1 MKQLD
6 LLWMELEPLLEGRNE
21 LEKQKVSATF
31 QRVKSGISRLETNYT
46 LALANRTAVHALLK
60 KTSEDLIQRYQTI
73 FEFSGTAMVILE
85 PDGTIAL
92 ANSFVEKTLGYT
104 REDVENRRIF
114 FEYVPEDA
122 RELLKRYHQRRQE
135 GDRTTPHLYE
145 TRLLHKDGRILNVI
159 ISTAMLPGTE
169 QSVVSI
175 LDITERKRAEQA
187 LLASEEQYRTLA
199 ENAPV
204 GILTCNREGDITII
218 NTKMLEMLGSPTAEK
233 SLEINLMRFPP
244 LEKTGFSD
252 ALKRCMETGT
262 SGNIFEGEY
271 RSKWGKALYYRGY
284 ISSLSGSRPEQ
295 GALIIFD
302 DITERKRLEEE
313 LFSSRQ
319 MLQLVLDTIP
329 VRVFWKDRNSVF
341 LGANLP
347 LALDTGYEDPAEL
360 IGKTDYDHASATTAD
375 LYRADDRQV
384 MESGLPKLNYEE
396 PQIKPD
402 GSRAWLRTSKVPLR
416 NKTGDVMGV
425 LGTYDDITEQKLLE
439 KEQDYH
445 RQELQRYAAIMRQT
459 NDKLNLMN
467 SITRHDILN
476 QLTALLGCLEMMEM
490 KFTDLSLQK
499 YIHHE
504 IRSAET
510 IHNLIMFT
518 KDYQDI
524 GIQSPR
530 WFDLKKSILST
541 AQSLPMSHITLDII
555 FDNLEVYAD
564 PLIEKVIYTLFD
576 NALNHG
582 KTVTRIVFSVLL
594 NNGNLVLTCSDNG
607 MGVPTEHKEAIF
619 QRKYFKHTGFGLFL
633 SREILAITGFSI
645 RETGEPGKGARFEIT
660 IPPGSFRM

>member
-6 LLWMELEPLLEGRNE
+6 LFWTEIEPLLDGRTD
-21 LEKQKVSATF
+21 LDKQKISATF
-31 QRVKSGISRLETNYT
+31 QRLKTGISRLETNYT

-73 FEFSGTAMVILE
+73 FEYSGTAMVILE
-85 PDGTIAL
+85 LDGTISL
-92 ANSFVEKTLGYT
+92 ANSFVEKILGYT
-104 REDVENRRIF
+104 REEVENRRF
-114 FEYVPEDA
+114 FFDFVHADS
-122 RELLKRYHQRRQE
+122 REFLKRNHQRRQE
-135 GDRTTPHLYE
+135 GDTTIPNFYE
-145 TRLLHKDGRILNVI
+145 TRLLHKDGRLLNVI
-159 ISTAMLPGTE
+159 ISAAMLPRTK

-175 LDITERKRAEQA
+175 LDITDRK
-187 LLASEEQYRTLA
+187 
-199 ENAPV
+199 
-204 GILTCNREGDITII
+204 
-218 NTKMLEMLGSPTAEK
+218 
-233 SLEINLMRFPP
+233 LM
-244 LEKTGFSD
+244 
-252 ALKRCMETGT
+252 
-262 SGNIFEGEY
+262 
-271 RSKWGKALYYRGY
+271 
-284 ISSLSGSRPEQ
+284 
-295 GALIIFD
+295 
-302 DITERKRLEEE
+302 EEE
-313 LFSSRQ
+313 LVSSRH
-319 MLQLVLDTIP
+319 MLKLVLDTIP
-329 VRVFWKDRNSVF
+329 ERVFWKDRDSVY

-347 LALDTGYEDPAEL
+347 LALDAGYSDPDEL
-360 IGKTDYDHASATTAD
+360 IGKTDYDTTFAATAE
-375 LYRADDRQV
+375 LYRADDRQI

-402 GSRAWLRTSKVPLR
+402 GSRTWLRTRKVPLR
-416 NKTGDVMGV
+416 NKDGKVIGI
-425 LGTYDDITEQKLLE
+425 LGTYEDITESKRAVEALQESEARFRTLAETSNAAIFVFSQKIIYANPAAEELTGYGKHELLTMDFWDLVHPDFKGLVRDRDLRQQKGELLPPRYEFKIIRKDGTERWINASTSFIQLEGLPDTSISVHIDITEQKLLE
-439 KEQDYH
+439 EEQEYH

-467 SITRHDILN
+467 NITRHDILN

-490 KFTDLSLQK
+490 KFTDPSLQK

-541 AQSLPMSHITLDII
+541 AQSLPLPHITLDIC

-582 KTVTRIVFSVLL
+582 KTVSRIVFSDVV
-594 NNGNLVLTCSDNG
+594 NNGGLVLTCSDNG